1 MKSKTNILFIVNPIS
16 GVGKQ
21 RQIASLLKK
30 YLDLEKYKFE
40 IVFTE
45 YSEHAI
51 SLSKN
56 AIGQFDM
63 VVAVGGD
70 GTINEVAKSLTNSS
84 VVMGILPVGSGNGL
98 ARHLKIPLQLKN
110 SIKKLNEA
118 KIQTIDTANI
128 NGKCFVN
135 VAGIG
140 FDAHVAHL
148 YANTKKRGAI
158 PYVKLVTTEFRK
170 YQPVDYKVFIDDKP
184 YHFSAFLIS
193 FANSSQFGNNAYISP
208 KALINDGLI
217 DVCMLS
223 KFPIV
228 KSGGLGVKLLNKK
241 IDKSKYMNIVQGK
254 KICIKTE
261 GEIKAHIDG
270 EPIILPNEL
279 NIIVNPLSLKII
291 C

>member
-279 NIIVNPLSLKII
+279 NVIVNPLSLKII